1 MPKRYCGAGLIALSA
16 LLAACDA
23 SVDSAQTRNA
33 QCVDIPNGMYFQMVE
48 GRLVSTKISEI
59 QGEERPSDTARRI
72 GRTLSGMGYP
82 WVSIEWDGEIA
93 IVNGLARDENSRS
106 DAFIAAKSV
115 FEADT
120 VAGKLVQRVVN
131 RMEVRDAAD
140 AIALRLSEE
149 LELEG
154 LGWMNVSMA
163 GRVATLTGTARNAEA
178 KEDAYRAGR
187 STVEGDRDAG
197 EIVNIVVDGISL
209 PGERAPLG
217 RPLLELTPDAS
228 RNDCQV
234 AFNQVMADRR
244 VSFVSG
250 ESIVDNESARLLDAL
265 TGIALLCEAYE
276 IEIAGY
282 TDASETI
289 GDSLDLSQR
298 RASAVR
304 DYLMA
309 YGVDPDMLMARG
321 YGRADLV
328 QAPEAFDDAPAEM
341 AETSFLVRERFD

>member
-1 MPKRYCGAGLIALSA
+1 MPKRYYSAGLIALSA
-16 LLAACDA
+16 LLAGCGA
-23 SVDSAQTRNA
+23 SVDSQQTRNA
-33 QCVDIPNGMYFQMVE
+33 QCVDIPNGMYFQVVE
-48 GRLVSTKISEI
+48 GRLVSTKLSDI

-72 GRTLSGMGYP
+72 GRTLAGMGFP
-82 WVSIEWDGEIA
+82 WVSIDWDGEVA
-93 IVNGLARDENSRS
+93 TVYGLARDENSRS

-115 FEADT
+115 FEADN

-131 RMEVRDAAD
+131 RMDVRDAAD
-140 AIALRLSEE
+140 AIAMRLTEE
-149 LELEG
+149 LEDEG
-154 LGWMNVSMA
+154 LGWLSVSMA
-163 GRVATLTGTARNAEA
+163 GRVATLTGTARNPEA

-197 EIVNIVVDGISL
+197 EIVNIVVDGIAL
-209 PGERAPLG
+209 PGDVSTLG
-217 RPLLELTPDAS
+217 DALLGLTPDAS
-228 RNDCQV
+228 STECQA
-234 AFNQVMADRR
+234 AFNQVMAERR

-265 TGIALLCEAYE
+265 TGVALLCEAYE

-282 TDASETI
+282 TDVSETI

-309 YGVDPDMLMARG
+309 YGVDPDRLAARG

-328 QAPEAFDDAPAEM
+328 QAKETSENASEAL
-341 AETSFLVRERFD
+341 AETSFVVRERFD